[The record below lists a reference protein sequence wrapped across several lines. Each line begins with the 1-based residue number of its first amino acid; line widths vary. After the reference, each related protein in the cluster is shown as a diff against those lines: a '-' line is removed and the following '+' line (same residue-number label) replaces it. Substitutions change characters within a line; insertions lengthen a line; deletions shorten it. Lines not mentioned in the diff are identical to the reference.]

1 MFLGIL
7 LFAIFS
13 LVFAISTLAE
23 SNHSAT
29 RAWVQSA
36 ILLYSTPLLVC
47 AGMAAS
53 FGFVQVLPLWLLCS
67 LFAIGA
73 WRAWQAAR
81 LLKFDLETAVATR
94 NRILLLRR
102 ADQLQTTLKR
112 AARKRS
118 PEPHHR
124 IRSTLYRGLG
134 YFAGAVFVFLA
145 AGTYGLQLL
154 RYVQAVSLFQ
164 ATEPVGYEA
173 GEAAG
178 EMIGRAFVPSALVL
192 MVWILGVPIFL
203 LATWLL
209 RRAYRW
215 EALEARI
222 LRELDPRPPVL
233 LLRSFAD
240 DGLGMRRHRWR
251 SKLTWRSPRKNAWA
265 HFRALSQPYAVTV
278 WPAYRYRR
286 TSRKAATARR
296 WPCLL

>member
-13 LVFAISTLAE
+13 LVFAISALAE

-47 AGMAAS
+47 AGMAAT

-67 LFAIGA
+67 LFGIGA

-81 LLKFDLETAVATR
+81 LLKFDLGTTVATR

-134 YFAGAVFVFLA
+134 YFAGAVFVFSSS
-145 AGTYGLQLL
+145 
-154 RYVQAVSLFQ
+154 RN
-164 ATEPVGYEA
+164 
-173 GEAAG
+173 
-178 EMIGRAFVPSALVL
+178 I
-192 MVWILGVPIFL
+192 
-203 LATWLL
+203 
-209 RRAYRW
+209 
-215 EALEARI
+215 
-222 LRELDPRPPVL
+222 
-233 LLRSFAD
+233 
-240 DGLGMRRHRWR
+240 
-251 SKLTWRSPRKNAWA
+251 RSPTAALRPSSGVY
-265 HFRALSQPYAVTV
+265 FRPRNRS
-278 WPAYRYRR
+278 
-286 TSRKAATARR
+286 ATRQEKR
-296 WPCLL
+296 QVR